1 MKITT
6 AIAASLCA
14 AVAFALPPLPAAAQ
28 EAVAKASIVDKGG
41 KSIGTASF
49 TQTKS
54 GLLHIIVEAAG
65 VPPGPHGFHVHAVGK
80 CDPATNFDSA
90 KGHFMLEGQTH
101 GAMTE
106 KGPHAGDLPNVHVG
120 QDGILKA
127 EFLTDQMSLTE
138 GKPNNIRDADGSAVM
153 IHDMADDYA
162 TDMTGNAGS
171 RLACGVIE

>member
-1 MKITT
+1 MKLF
-6 AIAASLCA
+6 A
-14 AVAFALPPLPAAAQ
+14 AFAATLAAAGALAAPPAAAQ
-28 EAVAKASIVDKGG
+28 DATAAKASLFGKDG
-41 KSIGTASF
+41 KSIGTATF

-54 GLLHIIVEAAG
+54 GLLHIIVEATG

-127 EFLTDQMSLTE
+127 EFITDQMSLIE

-153 IHDMADDYA
+153 IHDMADDYT

-171 RLACGVIE
+171 RLACGVVE

>member
-1 MKITT
+1 MR
-6 AIAASLCA
+6 IAA
-14 AVAFALPPLPAAAQ
+14 AFAATAVLALAAMPAAAQ
-28 EAVAKASIVDKGG
+28 ETAAKANILNKQGT
-41 KSIGTASF
+41 SIGTATF

-54 GLLHIIVEAAG
+54 GLLHIIVEATD
-65 VPPGPHGFHVHAVGK
+65 VPPGPHGFHVHAVGQ

-106 KGPHAGDLPNVHVG
+106 KGPHAGDLPNIHVG
-120 QDGILKA
+120 QDGILKV
-127 EFLTDQMSLTE
+127 EFITDQMSLVD
-138 GKPNNIRDADGSAVM
+138 GQPNNLRDADGSAVM

-162 TDMTGNAGS
+162 TEMTGNAGS